1 MTSLDDLAIALA
13 TQSAQGELA
22 KQNPYFRLGGTAES
36 IGGLAQQMVL
46 QDPQRYSMK
55 EGLAASLIT
64 GLLSGGLSSVGDE
77 YQGTLTDRYKT
88 ALTTAMGGGTPS
100 AQGLSPSLFKGLD
113 QQAKIFKLQKQI
125 AQEEKAQELFRD
137 VLKARGTSQA
147 TEEGK
152 LAAYGIG
159 EGAAGVLNPV
169 SKETR
174 DMERQSRD
182 ALRTTPMVQNFQD
195 IKTNFDTL
203 LSTYEFNDKPATLAF
218 VSSFARILDPGSVVR
233 EGEIKNVEN
242 TQSFLSSLGYSIQS
256 LVNGSQSI
264 GPEAKQQ
271 MVRAAASKYN
281 RFGEDFSKF
290 LTQNQSL
297 VERQGG
303 KKENVFAPIAYDP
316 FDFKSWAS
324 TAKQE
329 TLQDTLSGAAA
340 PAGTP
345 NIAQLKSDL
354 AVALKVRKSGMA
366 LSAQQQQLIDMATGL
381 IGK

>member
-64 GLLSGGLSSVGDE
+64 GLLSGGLSSVGDD
-77 YQGTLTDRYKT
+77 YQATLTDRYQNAVSS
-88 ALTTAMGGGTPS
+88 ALAGGTPA

-113 QQAKIFKLQKQI
+113 QQVKIFKLQKQV
-125 AQEEKAQELFRD
+125 AQEEKVQELISD

-329 TLQDTLSGAAA
+329 TLEDTLSGAAA

>member
-113 QQAKIFKLQKQI
+113 QQVKIFKLQKQV
-125 AQEEKAQELFRD
+125 AQEEKVQELISD

-329 TLQDTLSGAAA
+329 TLEDTLSGAAA

-354 AVALKVRKSGMA
+354 AVALKVRKAGMA

>member
-113 QQAKIFKLQKQI
+113 QQVKIFKLQKQV
-125 AQEEKAQELFRD
+125 AQEEKVQELISD

-354 AVALKVRKSGMA
+354 AVALKVRKAGMA